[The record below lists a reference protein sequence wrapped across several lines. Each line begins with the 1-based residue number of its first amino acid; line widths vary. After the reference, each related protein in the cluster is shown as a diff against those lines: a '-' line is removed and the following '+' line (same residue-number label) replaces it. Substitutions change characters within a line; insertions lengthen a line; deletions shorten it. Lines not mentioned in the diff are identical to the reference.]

1 MMMFQ
6 SHSPL
11 NLLNATQEQGSPVKC
26 KILGAKTAVSE
37 RAISK
42 EEQAIILWTVF
53 SLYTT

>member
-6 SHSPL
+6 SHSPR

-37 RAISK
+37 RAIYK
-42 EEQAIILWTVF
+42 EGSYHF
-53 SLYTT
+53 MDSL